1 MNYFETASDINRA
14 SSAYEYC
21 IPWSKYCVRENL
33 ERIGVNKII
42 IAWLLAALFAPVQL
56 LACDRDS
63 DCGAGGTC
71 IKREKRGRGVCYG
84 GDYSR
89 SDKPDARAL
98 GRDDTS
104 RFDNTD
110 TQASGNGD
118 MPHYDHPDGIVPQHG
133 MFNSLINPGER
144 PEGTCIVSQECPA
157 GMECV
162 IAGPRGGRCMAL

>member
-14 SSAYEYC
+14 SSANEYC

-33 ERIGVNKII
+33 EVIGVNKII

-89 SDKPDARAL
+89 SDKPDAPAP
-98 GRDDTS
+98 GRHDTS
-104 RFDNTD
+104 HFDNTD
-110 TQASGNGD
+110 TQASSNGD

-144 PEGTCIVSQECPA
+144 PEGACIVTQECPA

-162 IAGPRGGRCMAL
+162 IASPGGGRCMAL